1 MKNLKIYFLILSI
14 IGLIISLYI
23 LFEISENKNSITEFP
38 DNFDLLL
45 VENTKQN
52 DMPDI
57 YYIVLDEYAGIQ
69 TLKNKFNFDNNEFYN
84 YLSEKGFFI
93 SSKSY
98 SSYPYT
104 ILSIPSS
111 LNMQYLDFNNNQI
124 TESAKLISQ
133 IRYITDNNLVMKNL
147 SENGY
152 YMVSFFAGSEA
163 IGQDNLIDEKICG
176 EKYFSSHYFA
186 KILPEERLKEKRNEI
201 LCTFEKMVE
210 IKDRI
215 AQPIF
220 VYAHFSLPHDPFVL
234 NDNGE
239 LQIFEEMNLNY
250 EESNEAYIQQ
260 LKFANKMSIKV
271 IDEILSDSDRDS
283 IIIIQSDHGERT
295 KINWTNPTE
304 EMIKQGLNNINAIY
318 FPNRHEDLVYED
330 ISNVNSFRIIF
341 NEYFNAKFELL
352 DDKYFWM
359 ESGKPSFK
367 IIDVTEIIENRN
379 ESNND

>member
-69 TLKNKFNFDNNEFYN
+69 TLKNKFNFDNSEFYN

-152 YMVSFFAGSEA
+152 YMVSFFAGKEA
-163 IGQDNLIDEKICG
+163 IGSEDLINEKICG
-176 EKYFSSHYFA
+176 ENYFSSHDVA
-186 KILPEERLKEKRNEI
+186 KIFPEERLKEKRNEI

-239 LQIFEEMNLNY
+239 LQIFEETNLNY

-260 LKFANKMSIKV
+260 LKFANKMTMKV
-271 IDEILSDSDRDS
+271 INEILSDNDRDS

-295 KINWTNPTE
+295 KIDWTNPTE

-318 FPNRHEDLVYED
+318 FPNRHEDLAYEE

-352 DDKYFWM
+352 EDKYFWM
-359 ESGKPSFK
+359 EFGKSPFK
-367 IIDVTEIIENRN
+367 IIDITEIIENRN
-379 ESNND
+379 ES

>member
-1 MKNLKIYFLILSI
+1 MKIYFLILSI

-45 VENTKQN
+45 VENVKQN

-69 TLKNKFNFDNNEFYN
+69 TLKNKFNFDNSEFYN

-111 LNMQYLDFNNNQI
+111 LNMQYLDFNNNEI
-124 TESAKLISQ
+124 TESAEIESQ

-147 SENGY
+147 SENKY
-152 YMVSFFAGSEA
+152 YIVSFFAGSEA
-163 IGQDNLIDEKICG
+163 IGHNNLIDEKICG
-176 EKYFSSHYFA
+176 ENYFSSHDIA
-186 KILPEERLKEKRNEI
+186 KIFPEERLKEKRNEI

-210 IKDRI
+210 IKNRI
-215 AQPIF
+215 NQPIF
-220 VYAHFSLPHDPFVL
+220 VYTHFSLPHDPFVL
-234 NDNGE
+234 NHNGE
-239 LQIFEEMNLNY
+239 LQIFEETNLNY
-250 EESNEAYIQQ
+250 EKSKEAYIQQ

-271 IDEILSDSDRDS
+271 IDEILSDTDRDS

-295 KINWTNPTE
+295 KIDWTNPTE
-304 EMIKQGLNNINAIY
+304 QMIKQGLNNINAIY
-318 FPNRHEDLVYED
+318 FPNRHEGLAYDK

-341 NEYFNAKFELL
+341 NEYFNAEFKLL
-352 DDKYFWM
+352 EDKYFWM
-359 ESGKPSFK
+359 ESGKPEFK
-367 IIDVTEIIENRN
+367 ITDVTEIIENRN
-379 ESNND
+379 ESDNE

>member
-1 MKNLKIYFLILSI
+1 M
-14 IGLIISLYI
+14 ISLYI
-23 LFEISENKNSITEFP
+23 FFEIVENKNSIIEFP
-38 DNFDLLL
+38 NDFEILL
-45 VENTKQN
+45 VEKTKETN
-52 DMPDI
+52 LPDI

-69 TLKNKFNFDNNEFYN
+69 SLKHNFDFDNSEFYN
-84 YLSEKGFFI
+84 HLTKKGFFI

-98 SSYPYT
+98 SNYPYT

-124 TESAKLISQ
+124 TESAKLTSQ

-152 YMVSFFAGSEA
+152 YMVSFFAGREA
-163 IGQDNLIDEKICG
+163 IGSDDLINEKICG

-215 AQPIF
+215 VQPIF

-239 LQIFEEMNLNY
+239 LQIFEETNLNY

-260 LKFANKMSIKV
+260 LKFANKMTMKV
-271 IDEILSDSDRDS
+271 INEILSDNGRDS

-295 KINWTNPTE
+295 KIDWTNPTE
-304 EMIKQGLNNINAIY
+304 GMIKQGLNNINAIY
-318 FPNRHEDLVYED
+318 FPNRHEDLAYED

-341 NEYFNAKFELL
+341 NEYFNAEFELL
-352 DDKYFWM
+352 EDKYFWM
-359 ESGKPSFK
+359 ELGEPPFK
-367 IIDVTEIIENRN
+367 IIDITEIIENRN
-379 ESNND
+379 ES

>member
-1 MKNLKIYFLILSI
+1 LKNLKIYFLILSI

-45 VENTKQN
+45 VENVKQN

-69 TLKNKFNFDNNEFYN
+69 TLKNKFNFDNSEFYN

-111 LNMQYLDFNNNQI
+111 LNMQYLDFNNNEI
-124 TESAKLISQ
+124 TESAEIKSQ

-147 SENGY
+147 SENKY
-152 YMVSFFAGSEA
+152 YIVSFFAGSEA
-163 IGQDNLIDEKICG
+163 IGHNNLIDEKICG
-176 EKYFSSHYFA
+176 ENYFSSHDIA
-186 KILPEERLKEKRNEI
+186 KIFPEERLKEKRNEI

-210 IKDRI
+210 IKNRI
-215 AQPIF
+215 NQPIF
-220 VYAHFSLPHDPFVL
+220 VYTHFSLPHDPFVL
-234 NDNGE
+234 NHNGE
-239 LQIFEEMNLNY
+239 LQIFEETNLNY
-250 EESNEAYIQQ
+250 EKSKEAYIQQ

-271 IDEILSDSDRDS
+271 IDEILSDTDRDS

-295 KINWTNPTE
+295 KIDWTNPTE
-304 EMIKQGLNNINAIY
+304 QMIKQGLNNINAIY
-318 FPNRHEDLVYED
+318 FPNRHEGLAYDK

-341 NEYFNAKFELL
+341 NEYFNAEFKLL
-352 DDKYFWM
+352 EDKYFWM
-359 ESGKPSFK
+359 ESGKPEFK
-367 IIDVTEIIENRN
+367 ITDVTEIIENRN
-379 ESNND
+379 ESDNE

>member
-124 TESAKLISQ
+124 TESAKLTSQ

-152 YMVSFFAGSEA
+152 YMVSFFAGTEA
-163 IGQDNLIDEKICG
+163 IGSDDLINEKICG

-318 FPNRHEDLVYED
+318 FPNRHENLVDEE

-341 NEYFNAKFELL
+341 NEYFNAEFKLL
-352 DDKYFWM
+352 EDKYFWM
-359 ESGKPSFK
+359 ESGKPEFK
-367 IIDVTEIIENRN
+367 ITDVTEIIENRN
-379 ESNND
+379 ES

>member
-1 MKNLKIYFLILSI
+1 MKIYFLILSI

-45 VENTKQN
+45 VENVKQN

-69 TLKNKFNFDNNEFYN
+69 TLKNKFNFDNSEFYN

-111 LNMQYLDFNNNQI
+111 LNMQYLDFNNNEI
-124 TESAKLISQ
+124 TESAEIKSQ

-147 SENGY
+147 SENKY
-152 YMVSFFAGSEA
+152 YIVSFFAGSEA
-163 IGQDNLIDEKICG
+163 IGHNNLIDEKICG
-176 EKYFSSHYFA
+176 ENYFSSHDIA
-186 KILPEERLKEKRNEI
+186 KIFPEERLKEKRNEI

-210 IKDRI
+210 IKNRI
-215 AQPIF
+215 NQPIF
-220 VYAHFSLPHDPFVL
+220 VYTHFSLPHDPFVL
-234 NDNGE
+234 NHNGE
-239 LQIFEEMNLNY
+239 LQIFEETNLNY
-250 EESNEAYIQQ
+250 EKSKEAYIQQ

-271 IDEILSDSDRDS
+271 IDEILSDTDRDS

-295 KINWTNPTE
+295 KIDWTNPTE
-304 EMIKQGLNNINAIY
+304 QMIKQGLNNINAIY
-318 FPNRHEDLVYED
+318 FPNRHEGLAYDK

-341 NEYFNAKFELL
+341 NEYFNAEFKLL
-352 DDKYFWM
+352 EDKYFWM
-359 ESGKPSFK
+359 ESGKPEFK
-367 IIDVTEIIENRN
+367 ITDVTEIIENRN
-379 ESNND
+379 ESDNE

>member
-1 MKNLKIYFLILSI
+1 LKIYFLILSI

-45 VENTKQN
+45 VENVKQN

-69 TLKNKFNFDNNEFYN
+69 TLKNKFNFDNSEFYN

-111 LNMQYLDFNNNQI
+111 LNMQYLDFNNNEI
-124 TESAKLISQ
+124 TESAEIESQ

-147 SENGY
+147 SENKY
-152 YMVSFFAGSEA
+152 YIVSFFAGSEA
-163 IGQDNLIDEKICG
+163 IGHNNLIDEKICG
-176 EKYFSSHYFA
+176 ENYFSSHDIA
-186 KILPEERLKEKRNEI
+186 KIFPEERLKEKRNEI

-210 IKDRI
+210 IKNRI
-215 AQPIF
+215 NQPIF
-220 VYAHFSLPHDPFVL
+220 VYTHFSLPHDPFVL
-234 NDNGE
+234 NHNGE
-239 LQIFEEMNLNY
+239 LQIFEETNLNY
-250 EESNEAYIQQ
+250 EKSKEAYIQQ

-271 IDEILSDSDRDS
+271 IDEILSDTDRDS

-295 KINWTNPTE
+295 KIDWTNPTE
-304 EMIKQGLNNINAIY
+304 QMIKQGLNNINAIY
-318 FPNRHEDLVYED
+318 FPNRHEGLAYDK

-341 NEYFNAKFELL
+341 NEYFNAEFKLL
-352 DDKYFWM
+352 EDKYFWM
-359 ESGKPSFK
+359 ESGKPEFK
-367 IIDVTEIIENRN
+367 ITDVTEIIENRN
-379 ESNND
+379 ESDNE